1 MHVSLTA
8 RFGQSTYTVLQHAN
22 TRVWSLATLEFKLA
36 VKVFVRS
43 VGRRSELPDLGLCVL
58 LPTQASQ
65 SGSAS

>member
-22 TRVWSLATLEFKLA
+22 TRESGLLLLFKLA
-36 VKVFVRS
+36 VKVLVQS